1 MASLKNL
8 SQRLK
13 KVTLSRLQTEVAI
26 LVEQSKKLKQ
36 EKIDEFESGLRPSGA
51 IIGKYRSINY
61 AIFKRNQ
68 NPKAQGNV
76 DLILTGDFTG
86 RLFVTNP
93 KRSVFRFESSDKKAP
108 MLFEKYG
115 DDLKGIN
122 QESWD
127 EVQRQLAPQLVMKI
141 KELA

>member
-1 MASLKNL
+1 MA
-8 SQRLK
+8 
-13 KVTLSRLQTEVAI
+13 T
-26 LVEQSKKLKQ
+26 LVEKSKELKA
-36 EKIDEFESGLRPSGA
+36 EKIDEFESGLRPTGA
-51 IIGKYRSINY
+51 IIGKYRSVNY

-93 KRSVFRFESSDKKAP
+93 KRSVFKFESSDRKAP

-122 QESWD
+122 PEAWD
-127 EVQRQLAPQLVMKI
+127 EVQRKLAPKLVLKI
-141 KELA
+141 KEIAGL